1 MSPHELTSWA
11 QAAESTH
18 DIKGNK
24 SQMEAKQ
31 TRRLPSEQASS
42 KIHLRLRLTFS
53 AQHMGKADSAL
64 LRPHSSTTV
73 QDKMNLAVGVQKAN
87 NTVCSFSSSD
97 VNKAKR

>member
-53 AQHMGKADSAL
+53 AQHM
-64 LRPHSSTTV
+64 
-73 QDKMNLAVGVQKAN
+73 
-87 NTVCSFSSSD
+87 
-97 VNKAKR
+97 